1 MCGNLKLDLV
11 ASFFFFFKFSII
23 KQILKMLRKYKI
35 NINAFLSFQFTRLSI
50 TTYCIAA
57 PFGFPSDKFVI
68 HSVNIF
74 DHN

>member
-1 MCGNLKLDLV
+1 
-11 ASFFFFFKFSII
+11 
-23 KQILKMLRKYKI
+23 MLRKYKI